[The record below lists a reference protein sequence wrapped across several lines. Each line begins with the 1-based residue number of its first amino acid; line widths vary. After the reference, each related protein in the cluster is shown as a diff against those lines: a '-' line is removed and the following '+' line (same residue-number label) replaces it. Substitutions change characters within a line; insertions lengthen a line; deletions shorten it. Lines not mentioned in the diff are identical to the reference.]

1 MRIHDQLH
9 PQAEASAREVHDEQR
24 PGELHHPPGDH
35 QQGHPGDAA
44 LHCLR
49 VRSVHLRARGAAS
62 YLQIGEGLEL
72 RLRKLTLYFWTFK
85 EKIRFRFNFV
95 NKKHKEK

>member
-1 MRIHDQLH
+1 MRIHDKLH

-24 PGELHHPPGDH
+24 AGELHHPPGDH

-49 VRSVHLRARGAAS
+49 VRSVHLRARGSAS
-62 YLQIGEGLEL
+62 HLQIGEGLEL
-72 RLRKLTLYFWTFK
+72 RLRKMTTFGLSSK
-85 EKIRFRFNFV
+85 
-95 NKKHKEK
+95 

>member
-44 LHCLR
+44 LHRLR
-49 VRSVHLRARGAAS
+49 VRGVHLGTRSAAPH
-62 YLQIGEGLEL
+62 LQIGEGLDVL
-72 RLRKLTLYFWTFK
+72 ISKLTILLDFQG
-85 EKIRFRFNFV
+85 
-95 NKKHKEK
+95 NK